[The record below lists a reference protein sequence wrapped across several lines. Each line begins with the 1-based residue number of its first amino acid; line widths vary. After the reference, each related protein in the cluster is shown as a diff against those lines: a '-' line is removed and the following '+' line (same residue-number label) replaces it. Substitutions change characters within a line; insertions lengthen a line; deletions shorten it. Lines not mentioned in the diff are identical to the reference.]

1 MPPQITQVLENE
13 LIFISLPIK
22 AGLMT
27 HDEVI
32 GEPISTSRSM
42 FAIPPLNFSSHRV
55 PAVTTG
61 GYLLHCPSRAK
72 VLGGQW
78 VKWGSSALNVG
89 KE

>member
-32 GEPISTSRSM
+32 GEPISTSRTI
-42 FAIPPLNFSSHRV
+42 FAIPPLNFSSYRV
-55 PAVTTG
+55 PAVAAG
-61 GYLLHCPSRAK
+61 GYLHYLSGAK
-72 VLGGQW
+72 
-78 VKWGSSALNVG
+78 
-89 KE
+89 